1 MSALAGRRILITGG
15 SSGLG
20 AALAAACTEAGA
32 LVAVVARGRDRLDE
46 VAAATGAQPVVADIG
61 DPGAAAAA
69 VEAVVGTLG
78 GLDVVVNNA
87 GVMLHSP
94 VGAGFAEDWERS
106 FRANVL
112 GMLHVTHAAL
122 PHLRASADA
131 DLVVIASTATDRVTA
146 PDFGV
151 YASTKAAQGRL
162 TEGLRLELADAPH
175 VRVTLVKP
183 GFMNTPGLGTGTRD
197 PALQARVVEQKRTIG
212 LPPERVA
219 AVIRQL
225 LELPAEV
232 SVPEITIVPT
242 PRD

>member
-1 MSALAGRRILITGG
+1 MTALAGRRILVTGG

-20 AALAAACTEAGA
+20 AALAAACADAGA
-32 LVAVVARGRDRLDE
+32 HVAIVARGRDRLDE
-46 VAAATGAQPVVADIG
+46 VAGATGALAVVADVG
-61 DPGAAAAA
+61 DAEAAQGAVAEAAKR
-69 VEAVVGTLG
+69 LG
-78 GLDVVVNNA
+78 GLDVLVNNA
-87 GVMLHSP
+87 GLMLHSP
-94 VGAGFAEDWERS
+94 GFVEDWDRS
-106 FRANVL
+106 YRANVL

-122 PHLRASADA
+122 PHLRASGNA
-131 DLVVIASTATDRVTA
+131 DLVVVASTATDRVTA

-162 TEGLRLELADAPH
+162 TEALRLELADAPH

-197 PALQARVVEQKRTIG
+197 PDLQARVVEQKQAIG

-242 PRD
+242 PRAA